1 MIDIIGNSRDFNG
14 QRWECICE
22 YLLKS
27 KDRLYDS
34 ECVNAFFQAFSKESF
49 MALSDSS
56 FEAKLWKIIPREKR
70 VFDLSL
76 IHI

>member
-34 ECVNAFFQAFSKESF
+34 ECVNAFFQEFSKESF

-70 VFDLSL
+70 VFDCGNV
-76 IHI
+76 